1 MNTKNKSK
9 ILVTYDVPDWA
20 YHKNAKVLQKY
31 LKDFEIDLVSDQNK
45 QEIINA
51 LAIKKYDALFLQW
64 IPDIEIFT
72 KYIKLPDDYKCSIVS
87 QVTSEVFFRMYNKGW
102 REYQK
107 MPILVTKSR
116 QYFNK
121 LAQVYD
127 EEKIRLA
134 YHVNDYDL
142 FKPLELG
149 VSHRIKKEKSK
160 KFRVG
165 YVGRDC
171 VTSNEN
177 KGHFLIRAACEI
189 IGLDRVEYVVAGF
202 DNRLSYDQM
211 PDFYRSLDVVI
222 CASNHEGA
230 PNSMLEA
237 GLCGVPII
245 TTRVGQIQEMIEDG
259 ESGLFTE
266 RNPLS
271 ISEKIKI
278 LLYNE
283 KVYDKISVNIGS
295 ISRDWAVKAID
306 QWREFF
312 NEIIK

>member
-1 MNTKNKSK
+1 MSKSK
-9 ILVTYDVPDWA
+9 ILITYDVPDWA

-45 QEIINA
+45 QEIINY
-51 LAIKKYDALFLQW
+51 LSNKKYDALFLQW
-64 IPDIEIFT
+64 VPDIELFT
-72 KYIKLPDDYKCSIVS
+72 KYIKFPDDYKCNVVS
-87 QVTSEVFFRMYNKGW
+87 QVTSEVFFRMYKQGW

-107 MPILVTKSR
+107 MPLLVTKSM

-121 LAQVYD
+121 LSEVYD
-127 EEKIRLA
+127 KEKIRLA

-142 FKPLELG
+142 FQPLELG
-149 VSHRIKKEKSK
+149 VSHRIKKQKSK

-171 VTSNEN
+171 AIANEN
-177 KGHFLIRAACEI
+177 KGHFFIKEACEI
-189 IGLDRVEYVVAGF
+189 IGSDNVEYVVAGF

-211 PDFYRSLDVVI
+211 PDFYRSLDVVV

-245 TTRVGQIQEMIEDG
+245 TTKVGQIQEMIKDG
-259 ESGLFTE
+259 ESGLFAE
-266 RNPLS
+266 RNAKD

-278 LLYNE
+278 LLYDE
-283 KVYDKISVNIGS
+283 EIYDKISINIGN
-295 ISRDWAVKAID
+295 ISRDWAIKAID
-306 QWREFF
+306 QWEDFF
-312 NEIIK
+312 KEVLNYE